1 MSASESTSRAASL
14 HGASPASQDARRTTA
29 APQAS
34 DPKLRARWRAVLGGA
49 TVLLSLRRV
58 AELLGVSTAT
68 VYHLVDRG
76 ELQHVRVSNA
86 IRVWPAD
93 LAAYI
98 ERETGGRL

>member
-1 MSASESTSRAASL
+1 
-14 HGASPASQDARRTTA
+14 
-29 APQAS
+29 
-34 DPKLRARWRAVLGGA
+34 
-49 TVLLSLRRV
+49 
-58 AELLGVSTAT
+58 VSTAT